1 MSNKFT
7 NFYKQILNEI
17 SFDADSVQDDFDHFE
32 FRKHNPLMFDR
43 QGSGSEEPKS
53 TNNVEVNTNRVS
65 EFTHQIFH
73 FAKENDCEVFVHRFY
88 DEIGRLA
95 EYYAD
100 TTDYVGVVGIERQ
113 KEHERYY
120 NSEDSDSPQDEDVEC
135 VVIHLNVSRDNQD
148 IQQKIILTLNSLTDE
163 KEIDIETE

>member
-43 QGSGSEEPKS
+43 QGGVTEEPKD
-53 TNNVEVNTNRVS
+53 TNNVEVNTNRAS
-65 EFTHQIFH
+65 DFTHQIFQL
-73 FAKENDCEVFVHRFY
+73 AKESDCEVFVHRFY

-100 TTDYVGVVGIERQ
+100 TTDYVDVVGVERQ
-113 KEHERYY
+113 KEHESYY
-120 NSEDSDSPQDEDVEC
+120 NSEDLPQGEDVEC
-135 VVIHLNVSRDNQD
+135 VVVRLNVSRDNQD